1 MRTGAKFLTIPL
13 LLLLAIGLQPPA
25 DAYPRSMAALGD
37 SISRAFAVCC
47 QSDEQPHRSWST
59 GTSRS
64 GGVNSHYQRLHAL
77 RPGITGHNHA
87 VSGAK
92 ADDLPRQAGAAVAQ
106 KAGYVTILIGAND
119 LCASSASAMTSPEAF
134 EADITSSLAVLQRDL
149 PRSRVLLSSIPD
161 IYHLWS
167 VLQGTESAGKAWASA
182 NICPSMLSE
191 SNTEAERQ
199 LVVQRLLAF
208 NRILAEACSRFAN
221 CRWDG
226 GAVYGYKFPA
236 SAVSTLDFFHPG
248 LGGQAALADL
258 TWNASYWA
266 DEW

>member
-1 MRTGAKFLTIPL
+1 MRIVAKLVAVPL
-13 LLLLAIGLQPPA
+13 LLLLAIGLHPPA
-25 DAYPRSMAALGD
+25 EAYPRSIAALGD

-64 GGVNSHYQRLHAL
+64 GGANSHLQRLHAL
-77 RPGITGHNHA
+77 RPGITGLNHA
-87 VSGAK
+87 VSGARV
-92 ADDLPRQAGAAVAQ
+92 DDLPRQAWAAVAQ

-134 EADITSSLAVLQRDL
+134 EADITSSLAVLQQGL
-149 PRSRVLLSSIPD
+149 PRSRVFLSSIPD
-161 IYHLWS
+161 IHHLWS
-167 VLQGTESAGKAWASA
+167 VLQGTESARSAWASA
-182 NICPSMLSE
+182 NTCPSMLNG

-199 LVVQRLLAF
+199 LVVQRLQVF
-208 NRILAEACSRFAN
+208 NEILAQTCSRFDN

-226 GAVYGYKFPA
+226 GAVYGYKYSA
-236 SAVSTLDFFHPG
+236 SEVSTVDFFHPS
-248 LGGQAALADL
+248 LGGQAALAEL

-266 DEW
+266 GE

>member
-1 MRTGAKFLTIPL
+1 MRIVAKLLAVPL
-13 LLLLAIGLQPPA
+13 LLLLAIGLHPPA
-25 DAYPRSMAALGD
+25 EAYPRSMAALGD

-64 GGVNSHYQRLHAL
+64 GGVNSHLQRLHAL
-77 RPGITGHNHA
+77 RPGITGLNHA
-87 VSGAK
+87 ISGARV
-92 ADDLPRQAGAAVAQ
+92 DDLPRQARAAVAQ

-119 LCASSASAMTSPEAF
+119 LCASSASALTSPEAF

-161 IYHLWS
+161 LHHLWS
-167 VLQGTESAGKAWASA
+167 VLQGTESAGRAWASA
-182 NICPSMLSE
+182 NTCPSMLNGA
-191 SNTEAERQ
+191 NTEAERQ
-199 LVVQRLLAF
+199 LVVQRLQVF
-208 NRILAEACSRFAN
+208 NEILAEACSRFAN

-226 GAVYGYKFPA
+226 GAVYGYKFSA
-236 SAVSTLDFFHPG
+236 SDVSTLDFFHPS
-248 LGGQAALADL
+248 LGGQAALAEL

-266 DEW
+266 GE